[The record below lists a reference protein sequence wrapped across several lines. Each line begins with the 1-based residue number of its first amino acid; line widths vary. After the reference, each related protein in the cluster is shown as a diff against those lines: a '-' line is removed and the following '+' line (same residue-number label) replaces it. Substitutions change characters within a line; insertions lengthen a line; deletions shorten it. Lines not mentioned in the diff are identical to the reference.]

1 MSCMLRQCYVPL
13 GYGIAINL
21 RAASRHA
28 TPYRMKHTEEED
40 EVGFL
45 NPDRVKETAKKQES
59 GELTC
64 NIDDPED
71 CESCSG

>member
-1 MSCMLRQCYVPL
+1 M
-13 GYGIAINL
+13 GYGISDYI
-21 RAASRHA
+21 HA
-28 TPYRMKHTEEED
+28 LACTNGHFSMRHTEEDD

-45 NPDRVKETAKKQES
+45 NPNRVKETAKKQES

>member
-1 MSCMLRQCYVPL
+1 
-13 GYGIAINL
+13 
-21 RAASRHA
+21 
-28 TPYRMKHTEEED
+28 MKHTEEED

-45 NPDRVKETAKKQES
+45 NPDRVKKTAEKQES
-59 GELTC
+59 GELTF

>member
-1 MSCMLRQCYVPL
+1 MLRTL
-13 GYGIAINL
+13 GYGITLNL
-21 RAASRHA
+21 HPLSRND
-28 TPYRMKHTEEED
+28 TPYRMKHTAEED
-40 EVGFL
+40 DVGFL
-45 NPDRVKETAKKQES
+45 NPDRVKKTAEKQES